1 MTNITKYI
9 SIQDT
14 KINPFIE
21 RLFKLLLI
29 KHLIVRT
36 LLFLAF
42 ISLIIT
48 SCQAPKE
55 LEYRDVRKM
64 ELKQLGFNQSAVNF
78 ELVYFNPNKFGLDLK
93 KVESDV
99 YIDEIYLG
107 KFQLDTLMHI
117 PKNAE
122 FILPST
128 INIDMQNLLKNAA
141 QLMFK
146 KEILVRAKGNVKIGK
161 GGIYKTLPFTYEGRQ
176 QVNLFK

>member
-1 MTNITKYI
+1 LTNITKYI

-99 YIDEIYLG
+99 YIDNIYLG

-122 FILPST
+122 FVLPST
-128 INIDMQNLLKNAA
+128 INIDMQNLMKNAA
-141 QLMFK
+141 QLMFQEGSFGSSEGK
-146 KEILVRAKGNVKIGK
+146 CKNWKGK
-161 GGIYKTLPFTYEGRQ
+161 
-176 QVNLFK
+176 NL